1 VKLALVLTAS
11 LVACAAT
18 VSAQDTPA
26 IGVKAGV
33 NFTTLSFDDDGPETS
48 TRTGVVAGLFASLPV
63 NARLAIQP
71 EFLYA
76 SKGARLGN
84 NAEVTL
90 TIDYFEVPVLAD
102 VRLNSGPARVSLVLG
117 PSFGV
122 RSRARLTV
130 GDESVDFAD
139 VLERVDV
146 GLVAGLAVTS
156 GRIVID
162 GRYTHGLKG
171 VASDDDD
178 RATNRALSVTLG
190 WRFR

>member
-18 VSAQDTPA
+18 ASAQDTSA

-48 TRTGVVAGLFASLPV
+48 WRTGLVAGLFASVPV

-76 SKGARLGN
+76 RKGTRLGN
-84 NAEVTL
+84 NAEATL

-102 VRLNSGPARVSLVLG
+102 VRLNNGPARVSLVLG
-117 PSFGV
+117 PSLGV
-122 RSRARLTV
+122 RSRARLAV
-130 GDESVDFAD
+130 GDESIDFAD

-156 GRIVID
+156 GRFVID
-162 GRYTHGLKG
+162 GRYTRGLRR
-171 VASDDDD
+171 VASDEDD